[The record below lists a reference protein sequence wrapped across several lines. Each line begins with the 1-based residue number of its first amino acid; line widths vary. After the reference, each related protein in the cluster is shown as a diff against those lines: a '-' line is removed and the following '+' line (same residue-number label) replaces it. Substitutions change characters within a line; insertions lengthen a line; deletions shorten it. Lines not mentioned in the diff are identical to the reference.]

1 MLKLRVLTAVIL
13 IPLIVLAMFKL
24 SNTYFTLLTGAIFIL
39 ASWEWARLIGL
50 KTVLSQALY
59 ILFIIVLMLVAL
71 FVVVPNYNLLLLILG
86 IAFIV
91 WLMMFYYVLGY
102 AGMTYP
108 KLSFKPRH
116 GLMGILIIIVP
127 FIAIVVLH
135 NDERYGPGYL
145 FGLVLL
151 LWVADS
157 AAYFTG
163 KKWGKT
169 KLAMRVS
176 PGKSWEGVWGALVA
190 STIYTVLVIIRD
202 DGFPIV
208 QAFAIVI
215 LSMATVLFSILG
227 DLLESRYKREADR
240 KDSSNI
246 LPGHGGILDR
256 IDSLTAAA
264 PIFLLC
270 LMVMGIPE

>member
-1 MLKLRVLTAVIL
+1 MLKLRILTAVIL
-13 IPLIVLAMFKL
+13 APLVILAIFKL
-24 SNTYFTLLTGAIFIL
+24 PNTYFTLFTGFIFVL
-39 ASWEWARLIGL
+39 AAWEWARLIGL
-50 KTVLSQALY
+50 KTVLSQAIY
-59 ILFIIVLMLVAL
+59 IAFIMALMAAGL
-71 FVVVPNYNLLLLILG
+71 FVIAPNYNLLLLLLG
-86 IAFIV
+86 LSFIV

-108 KLSFKPRH
+108 KLTFKARH
-116 GLMGILIIIVP
+116 GLMGVLIIIVP
-127 FIAIVVLH
+127 FISIIVLR
-135 NDERYGPGYL
+135 NDDRYGPGYL
-145 FGLVLL
+145 FGLLLL

-176 PGKSWEGVWGALVA
+176 PGKSWEGVWGAIIA
-190 STIYTVLVIIRD
+190 SSIYTVLVTIK
-202 DGFPIV
+202 DGFPTV

>member
-1 MLKLRVLTAVIL
+1 MLKSRVLTAVIL
-13 IPLIVLAMFKL
+13 IPLVLLAMFKL
-24 SNTYFTLLTGAIFIL
+24 SNAYFTLLTGAIFVL

-50 KTVLSQALY
+50 KTKFSQGIY
-59 ILFIIVLMLVAL
+59 ISLIIGMMFIAVKL
-71 FVVVPNYNLLLLILG
+71 VVPNYNLLLLILG
-86 IAFIV
+86 LAFIV

-108 KLSFKPRH
+108 KLSFKVRH
-116 GLMGILIIIVP
+116 GLMGILIIIIP

-135 NDERYGPGYL
+135 NDDKYGPGYL
-145 FGLVLL
+145 LGLVVL

-157 AAYFTG
+157 AAYFSG

-176 PGKSWEGVWGALVA
+176 PGKSWEGVWGALIA
-190 STIYTVLVIIRD
+190 SSIYTVLVIIRD
-202 DGFPIV
+202 GFPTV

>member
-13 IPLIVLAMFKL
+13 IPLVLLAMFEL
-24 SNTYFTLLTGAIFIL
+24 SNTNFTILLGGIFIL

-50 KTVLSQALY
+50 KTILSQAIY
-59 ILFIIVLMLVAL
+59 ISFIIIMMFASLE
-71 FVVVPNYNLLLLILG
+71 FVVPNYNLLLLILG
-86 IAFIV
+86 LAFIV

-108 KLSFKPRH
+108 KLSFKVRH
-116 GLMGILIIIVP
+116 GLMGILIIIIP
-127 FIAIVVLH
+127 FIAIAVLH
-135 NDERYGPGYL
+135 NEDKYGPGYL
-145 FGLVLL
+145 LGLVML

-157 AAYFTG
+157 AAYFSG
-163 KKWGKT
+163 KKWGKN

-176 PGKSWEGVWGALVA
+176 PGKSWEGVWGALIA
-190 STIYTVLVIIRD
+190 SSIYTILVILRD
-202 DGFPIV
+202 GGFPTV

>member
-1 MLKLRVLTAVIL
+1 MLKLRILTAVIL
-13 IPLIVLAMFKL
+13 APLVILAIFKL
-24 SNTYFTLLTGAIFIL
+24 PNMYFTLFTGFVFLL

-50 KTVLSQALY
+50 KTIVTQAAY
-59 ILFIIVLMLVAL
+59 IAFILVMMLIGLLVVA
-71 FVVVPNYNLLLLILG
+71 PNYNLLLLILG
-86 IAFIV
+86 LAFIV

-108 KLSFKPRH
+108 KLTFKARH
-116 GLMGILIIIVP
+116 GLMGVLIIIVP
-127 FIAIVVLH
+127 FIAIIVLR
-135 NDERYGPGYL
+135 NDDRYGPGYL
-145 FGLVLL
+145 FGLLLL

-190 STIYTVLVIIRD
+190 TSIYTVLVTIKD
-202 DGFPIV
+202 DFPTV

>member
-1 MLKLRVLTAVIL
+1 MLKLRVITA
-13 IPLIVLAMFKL
+13 IVLAPLVVLAIFKL
-24 SNTYFTLLTGAIFIL
+24 PNDYFTAFTGIVFLLA
-39 ASWEWARLIGL
+39 AWEWARLIGL
-50 KTVLSQALY
+50 KTALTQAVYISFILAMMFVGLY
-59 ILFIIVLMLVAL
+59 
-71 FVVVPNYNLLLLILG
+71 VVVSNYNLLLLVLG

-108 KLSFKPRH
+108 KLSFKVRH
-116 GLMGILIIIVP
+116 GLMGVLIIIVP
-127 FIAIVVLH
+127 FIAIIVLR
-135 NDERYGPGYL
+135 NDDRYGDGYL
-145 FGLVLL
+145 FALLLL

-176 PGKSWEGVWGALVA
+176 PGKSWEGVWGALIA
-190 STIYTVLVIIRD
+190 TSIYTALVIFKD
-202 DGFPIV
+202 DFPTV

>member
-1 MLKLRVLTAVIL
+1 MLKLRILTSIIFAPLVIL
-13 IPLIVLAMFKL
+13 AIFKL
-24 SNTYFTLLTGAIFIL
+24 PDYYFTLFIGSVFVI

-50 KTVLSQALY
+50 KTVVSQAIY
-59 ILFIIVLMLVAL
+59 IIFILFMMIIGLY
-71 FVVVPNYNLLLLILG
+71 FVVPNYNLLLLILG
-86 IAFIV
+86 MAFIV

-108 KLSFKPRH
+108 KLSFKVRH

-127 FIAIVVLH
+127 FIALIVLR
-135 NDERYGPGYL
+135 NGEKYGPGYL
-145 FGLVLL
+145 FGLLLL

-157 AAYFTG
+157 AAYFAG

-176 PGKSWEGVWGALVA
+176 PGKSWEGVWGALIATSVY
-190 STIYTVLVIIRD
+190 TILVIFKN
-202 DGFPIV
+202 GYPTV
-208 QAFAIVI
+208 QAFAIVV
-215 LSMATVLFSILG
+215 LSMATVLFSVLG

-240 KDSSNI
+240 KDSSSI

>member
-1 MLKLRVLTAVIL
+1 MLKLRILTAVIL
-13 IPLIVLAMFKL
+13 APLVILAIFKL
-24 SNTYFTLLTGAIFIL
+24 PNTYFTLFTGFIFIL

-50 KTVLSQALY
+50 KTILSQAIY
-59 ILFIIVLMLVAL
+59 IAFITVLMVVGLLVIA
-71 FVVVPNYNLLLLILG
+71 PNYNLLLLILG
-86 IAFIV
+86 LSFIV

-108 KLSFKPRH
+108 KLTFKARH
-116 GLMGILIIIVP
+116 GLMGVLIIIVP
-127 FIAIVVLH
+127 FISIIVLR
-135 NDERYGPGYL
+135 NDDRYGPGYL
-145 FGLVLL
+145 FGLLLL

-176 PGKSWEGVWGALVA
+176 PGKSWEGVWGAIIA
-190 STIYTVLVIIRD
+190 SSIYTVLVTIK
-202 DGFPIV
+202 DGFPTV

-270 LMVMGIPE
+270 LMVMGIPG

>member
-1 MLKLRVLTAVIL
+1 MLKLRILTAVIL
-13 IPLIVLAMFKL
+13 APLVTLAIFKL
-24 SNTYFTLLTGAIFIL
+24 PNMYFTLLTGFVFLL

-50 KTVLSQALY
+50 KTVATQAAY
-59 ILFIIVLMLVAL
+59 IAFTLVMMLIGLLLVA
-71 FVVVPNYNLLLLILG
+71 PNYNLLLLILG
-86 IAFIV
+86 LAFIV

-108 KLSFKPRH
+108 KLTFKARH
-116 GLMGILIIIVP
+116 GLMGVLIIIVP
-127 FIAIVVLH
+127 FIAIIVLR
-135 NDERYGPGYL
+135 NDDRYGPGYL
-145 FGLVLL
+145 FGLLLL

-190 STIYTVLVIIRD
+190 TSIYTVLITIKD
-202 DGFPIV
+202 DFPTV

-270 LMVMGIPE
+270 LMVMGIPG

>member
-1 MLKLRVLTAVIL
+1 MLKLRILTAVIL
-13 IPLIVLAMFKL
+13 APLVILAIFKL
-24 SNTYFTLLTGAIFIL
+24 PNMYFTIFTAIIFLL

-50 KTVLSQALY
+50 KTVVSQAAY
-59 ILFIIVLMLVAL
+59 IAFITIMMLVGL
-71 FVVVPNYNLLLLILG
+71 LVVAPNYNLLLLILG

-108 KLSFKPRH
+108 KLAFKARH
-116 GLMGILIIIVP
+116 GLMGVLIIIVP
-127 FIAIVVLH
+127 FIAIIVLR

-145 FGLVLL
+145 FGLLLL

-157 AAYFTG
+157 AAYFAG

-190 STIYTVLVIIRD
+190 TSIYTVLVTIK
-202 DGFPIV
+202 DGFPTV

>member
-1 MLKLRVLTAVIL
+1 MLKSRLITAFILAPLVI
-13 IPLIVLAMFKL
+13 LAMFKL
-24 SNTYFTLLTGAIFIL
+24 PNNYFTLFTAIIFII
-39 ASWEWARLIGL
+39 AAWEWARLIGL
-50 KTVLSQALY
+50 KTVLTQALY
-59 ILFIIVLMLVAL
+59 ISFIIVLMIVGL
-71 FVVVPNYNLLLLILG
+71 FIIVPNYNLLLLTLG

-108 KLSFKPRH
+108 KLTFKARH

-127 FIAIVVLH
+127 FIAIIVLH
-135 NDERYGPGYL
+135 NDEKYGPGYL
-145 FGLVLL
+145 LGLLVL

-157 AAYFTG
+157 AAYFSG

-176 PGKSWEGVWGALVA
+176 PGKSWEGVWGALIA
-190 STIYTVLVIIRD
+190 SSVYTVLVTLR
-202 DGFPIV
+202 DGFPTV
-208 QAFAIVI
+208 QAVAIVI

-246 LPGHGGILDR
+246 LPGHGGIMDR

>member
-1 MLKLRVLTAVIL
+1 MLKLRILTAITL
-13 IPLIVLAMFKL
+13 APLIVLAIFKL
-24 SNTYFTLLTGAIFIL
+24 PNTYFTLFTGFIFIV
-39 ASWEWARLIGL
+39 AAWEWARLIGL
-50 KTVLSQALY
+50 KSVISQGIY
-59 ILFIIVLMLVAL
+59 IFFIVVMMLVGL
-71 FVVVPNYNLLLLILG
+71 FVIAPNYNLLLLVLG

-108 KLSFKPRH
+108 KLSFKARH
-116 GLMGILIIIVP
+116 GLMGVLIIIVP
-127 FIAIVVLH
+127 FIAIIVLR

-145 FGLVLL
+145 FGLLLL

-176 PGKSWEGVWGALVA
+176 PGKSWEGVWGALIA
-190 STIYTVLVIIRD
+190 SSIYTVLVTIKD
-202 DGFPIV
+202 SFPTV

>member
-1 MLKLRVLTAVIL
+1 MLKVRILTAVIL
-13 IPLIVLAMFKL
+13 APLVILAIFKL
-24 SNTYFTLLTGAIFIL
+24 PNTYFTLFTSLVFIL

-59 ILFIIVLMLVAL
+59 IIFIILMMILGLV
-71 FVVVPNYNLLLLILG
+71 VVVPNYNLLLLILG
-86 IAFIV
+86 ISFIV

-108 KLSFKPRH
+108 KLTFKARH
-116 GLMGILIIIVP
+116 GLMGVLIIIVP
-127 FIAIVVLH
+127 FIAIIVLR
-135 NDERYGPGYL
+135 NNERYGPGYL
-145 FGLVLL
+145 FGLLLL

-157 AAYFTG
+157 AAYFIG

-176 PGKSWEGVWGALVA
+176 PGKSWEGVWGALIA
-190 STIYTVLVIIRD
+190 TSIYTVLVTIK
-202 DGFPIV
+202 DGFPTV

-256 IDSLTAAA
+256 IDSLTASA

-270 LMVMGIPE
+270 LMVMGIPG